1 MSIKINMERKITLI
15 DVRTPLEFS
24 SGNVKGSINIP
35 MNEVVQRLSEIK
47 ELEPILVFCRSGARS
62 QKVVDYL
69 KNNGVVE
76 VENGGGWM
84 EVNASINQQPQ

>member
-69 KNNGVVE
+69 KDNGVVE

>member
-1 MSIKINMERKITLI
+1 MSIKINMDRKITQI

-24 SGNVKGSINIP
+24 CGNVKGSINIP

-47 ELEPILVFCRSGARS
+47 ELEPMLVFCKSGARS

-69 KNNGVVE
+69 KDNGVVE

-84 EVNASINQQPQ
+84 EVNASINQ

>member
-1 MSIKINMERKITLI
+1 MSIKINMDRKITLI

-24 SGNVKGSINIP
+24 CGNVKGSKNIP
-35 MNEVVQRLSEIK
+35 INEVVQRLSEIK
-47 ELEPILVFCRSGARS
+47 ELEPMLVFCKSGARS

-69 KNNGVVE
+69 KDNGVVE

-84 EVNASINQQPQ
+84 EVNASINQ

>member
-1 MSIKINMERKITLI
+1 MERKITLI

-69 KNNGVVE
+69 KDNGVVE

-84 EVNASINQQPQ
+84 EVNSSINQ

>member
-1 MSIKINMERKITLI
+1 
-15 DVRTPLEFS
+15 
-24 SGNVKGSINIP
+24 

-47 ELEPILVFCRSGARS
+47 ELEPMLVFCKSGARS

-69 KNNGVVE
+69 KDNGVVE

-84 EVNASINQQPQ
+84 EVNASINQ

>member
-1 MSIKINMERKITLI
+1 MSIKINIDRKITLI

-24 SGNVKGSINIP
+24 CGNVKGSINIP

-69 KNNGVVE
+69 KDNGVVE

-84 EVNASINQQPQ
+84 EVNASINQ

>member
-1 MSIKINMERKITLI
+1 MSIKINMDRKITLI

-24 SGNVKGSINIP
+24 CGNVKGSINIP

-47 ELEPILVFCRSGARS
+47 ELEPMLVFCRSGARS

-69 KNNGVVE
+69 KDNGVVE

-84 EVNASINQQPQ
+84 EVNASINQ